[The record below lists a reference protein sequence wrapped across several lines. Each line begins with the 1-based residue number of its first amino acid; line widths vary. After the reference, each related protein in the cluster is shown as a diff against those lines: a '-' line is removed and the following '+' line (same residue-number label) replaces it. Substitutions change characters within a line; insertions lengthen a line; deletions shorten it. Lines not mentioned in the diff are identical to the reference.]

1 MTNRLEGKVA
11 LITGSGGALFDSEFG
26 LGFGGSSAFRFCQ
39 EGATVIVSD
48 INDDTG
54 QQFTEELREKGFNAH
69 YKHLDTTNETEW
81 KKTIDWIEKDF
92 GKLDILVNNAGIAGR
107 NDLFETTEPDWDKVN
122 DINSKGC
129 FLGTKLGGILMR
141 KNNFGSIIN
150 IASMFGIIGSKASL
164 PYHASKGAVISMSK
178 AAAIQL
184 APYKIRVNSVCPGFA
199 ATPLN
204 PFFRT
209 ESESSIV
216 VGRKEETPLKGF
228 VPADQIAWGIV
239 YLASDESEWV
249 TGTELVIDGGYTAQ

>member
-1 MTNRLEGKVA
+1 MQKKKFKNLCEWIKY
-11 LITGSGGALFDSEFG
+11 
-26 LGFGGSSAFRFCQ
+26 
-39 EGATVIVSD
+39 SD
-48 INDDTG
+48 INDDIG

-150 IASMFGIIGSKASL
+150 ISSAYGIVASKASFS
-164 PYHASKGAVISMSK
+164 YHASKGAVISMSK

-184 APYKIRVNSVCPGFA
+184 APYKIRVNTICPGFA

-249 TGTELVIDGGYTAQ
+249 TGTELVIDAGWTAQ

>member
-1 MTNRLEGKVA
+1 MTNRLDGKVA

-48 INDDTG
+48 INDDIG

-92 GKLDILVNNAGIAGR
+92 GKLDILVNNAGIAIRGHVLDT
-107 NDLFETTEPDWDKVN
+107 NESDWDKVN
-122 DINSKGC
+122 DINSKGY
-129 FLGTKLGGILMR
+129 FLGTKFAGKLMQ

-150 IASMFGIIGSKASL
+150 IASIYAIVGGTLSFGYA
-164 PYHASKGAVISMSK
+164 ASKGAVRLMSK

-184 APYKIRVNSVCPGFA
+184 APYKIRVNTICPGFA
-199 ATPLN
+199 ATPINKYYRLTPN
-204 PFFRT
+204 APEVVSIR
-209 ESESSIV
+209 ESI
-216 VGRKEETPLKGF
+216 PLKGF
-228 VPADQIAWGIV
+228 IPADQIAWGVV

-249 TGTELVIDGGYTAQ
+249 TGTDLLIDAGWIAQ

>member
-1 MTNRLEGKVA
+1 MTNRLDGKVA

-69 YKHLDTTNETEW
+69 YKHLDTTSEEEW
-81 KKTIDWIEKDF
+81 KKTISWIEKDF
-92 GKLDILVNNAGIAGR
+92 GRLDILVNNAGISGTG
-107 NDLFETTEPDWDKVN
+107 NILDTTESDWDKTN

-150 IASMFGIIGSKASL
+150 ISSAYGIVASKASFS
-164 PYHASKGAVISMSK
+164 YHASKGAVISMSK

>member
-1 MTNRLEGKVA
+1 MTNRLDGKVA

-69 YKHLDTTNETEW
+69 YRHLDTTSEEEW
-81 KKTIDWIEKDF
+81 KKTISWIEKDF
-92 GKLDILVNNAGIAGR
+92 GRLDILVNNAGISGTG
-107 NDLFETTEPDWDKVN
+107 NILDTTESDWDKTN

-150 IASMFGIIGSKASL
+150 ISSAYGIVASKASFS
-164 PYHASKGAVISMSK
+164 YHASKGAVISMSK

-184 APYKIRVNSVCPGFA
+184 APYKIRVNTICPGWSDTLF
-199 ATPLN
+199 TSKLDPDRVKTIIDTVPLGDW
-204 PFFRT
+204 
-209 ESESSIV
+209 I
-216 VGRKEETPLKGF
+216 
-228 VPADQIAWGIV
+228 PADQIAWGVV

-249 TGTELVIDGGYTAQ
+249 TGTELVIDAGWTAQ

>member
-1 MTNRLEGKVA
+1 MANRLDGKVA
-11 LITGSGGALFDSEFG
+11 LITGSGGALFDSESG

-39 EGATVIVSD
+39 EGATVIISD
-48 INDDTG
+48 INDDIG
-54 QQFTEELREKGFNAH
+54 LKFTKDLKEKGFNV
-69 YKHLDTTNETEW
+69 YYQHLDTTSESEW
-81 KKTIDWIEKDF
+81 KKTINWIEKDF
-92 GKLDILVNNAGIAGR
+92 GKLDILVNNAGIASR
-107 NDLFETTEPDWDKVN
+107 NNLFDATESEWDKVN

-129 FLGTKLGGILMR
+129 FLGTKFAGMLMK
-141 KNNFGSIIN
+141 KNNSGSIIN

-209 ESESSIV
+209 EPESVIV
-216 VGRKEETPLKGF
+216 VEKKDNTPLKGL
-228 VPADQIAWGIV
+228 VPADQIAWGVV

>member
-1 MTNRLEGKVA
+1 MYGLV
-11 LITGSGGALFDSEFG
+11 GSPYSVG
-26 LGFGGSSAFRFCQ
+26 
-39 EGATVIVSD
+39 
-48 INDDTG
+48 
-54 QQFTEELREKGFNAH
+54 
-69 YKHLDTTNETEW
+69 
-81 KKTIDWIEKDF
+81 
-92 GKLDILVNNAGIAGR
+92 
-107 NDLFETTEPDWDKVN
+107 
-122 DINSKGC
+122 
-129 FLGTKLGGILMR
+129 
-141 KNNFGSIIN
+141 
-150 IASMFGIIGSKASL
+150 
-164 PYHASKGAVISMSK
+164 YHASKGAVRLMSK

>member
-1 MTNRLEGKVA
+1 MTNRLDGKVA
-11 LITGSGGALFDSEFG
+11 LITGSGGALFGSEFG

-69 YKHLDTTNETEW
+69 YRHLDTTSEEEW
-81 KKTIDWIEKDF
+81 KKTISWIEKDF
-92 GKLDILVNNAGIAGR
+92 GRLDILVNNAGISGTG
-107 NDLFETTEPDWDKVN
+107 NILDTTESDWDKTN

-150 IASMFGIIGSKASL
+150 ISSAYGIVASKASFS
-164 PYHASKGAVISMSK
+164 YHASKGAVISMSK

>member
-1 MTNRLEGKVA
+1 
-11 LITGSGGALFDSEFG
+11 
-26 LGFGGSSAFRFCQ
+26 
-39 EGATVIVSD
+39 
-48 INDDTG
+48 
-54 QQFTEELREKGFNAH
+54 
-69 YKHLDTTNETEW
+69 
-81 KKTIDWIEKDF
+81 
-92 GKLDILVNNAGIAGR
+92 
-107 NDLFETTEPDWDKVN
+107 
-122 DINSKGC
+122 
-129 FLGTKLGGILMR
+129 
-141 KNNFGSIIN
+141 
-150 IASMFGIIGSKASL
+150 MFGIIGSKASL

-249 TGTELVIDGGYTAQ
+249 TGTELVIDAGWTAQ

>member
-1 MTNRLEGKVA
+1 M
-11 LITGSGGALFDSEFG
+11 
-26 LGFGGSSAFRFCQ
+26 
-39 EGATVIVSD
+39 
-48 INDDTG
+48 
-54 QQFTEELREKGFNAH
+54 
-69 YKHLDTTNETEW
+69 
-81 KKTIDWIEKDF
+81 IEKVF
-92 GKLDILVNNAGIAGR
+92 GKLDILVNYAGIAGR

-249 TGTELVIDGGYTAQ
+249 TGTELVIDAGWTAQ